1 MLRIP
6 IVAPLATAI
15 QKIAY
20 IYQQILTRK
29 LKLIYYKGV
38 DFLQKIGKQTIK
50 FDNPPSILECA
61 SIVGPK

>member
-1 MLRIP
+1 MIRITL
-6 IVAPLATAI
+6 VRNEVQAI

-50 FDNPPSILECA
+50 FDNPF
-61 SIVGPK
+61 